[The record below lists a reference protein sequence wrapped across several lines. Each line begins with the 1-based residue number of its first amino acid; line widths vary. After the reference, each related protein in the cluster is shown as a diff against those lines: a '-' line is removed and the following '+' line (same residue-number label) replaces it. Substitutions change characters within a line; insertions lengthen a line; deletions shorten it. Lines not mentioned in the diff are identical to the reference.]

1 MRQPAFAI
9 ETSVFF
15 SAVLSLKQEIRNI
28 IGKKHV
34 TSLELR
40 EEPTDV
46 KADLDEADIN
56 RETMSRSKYMTN
68 SD

>member
-15 SAVLSLKQEIRNI
+15 SAVLSLKQEIRNR
-28 IGKKHV
+28 IGEKHV
-34 TSLELR
+34 MALELR
-40 EEPTDV
+40 EEPIDV
-46 KADLDEADIN
+46 KADLDEADIIG
-56 RETMSRSKYMTN
+56 ETMNRSKCITN